1 MSLTAVCFG
10 EVLWDVFPDH
20 KKIGGAPL
28 NVALR
33 LNSFGVNTFMASK
46 VGKDENGQIILDY
59 VSNNGVHVDLIQQD
73 SQYKTGEVS
82 VTLDA
87 SGSATYDINVP
98 VAWDHIKFNTEL
110 QVQTAAADVFIF
122 GSLVCRNQV
131 SKKTLFKALSMAK
144 FKVFDV
150 NLRAPH
156 YDHEILLDLMKC
168 ADFIKFNDEEI
179 IEICDYNNLEYNSLE
194 TQIKAISVF
203 TNTHKI
209 CVTLGSEGAILF
221 FNEAFYYNKGI
232 QVKVADTVG
241 AGDSFLASLIYQLLS
256 GHQPQKALDF
266 ACIIG
271 AIVASK
277 EGANPVIQEEE
288 INNHLQ

>member
-1 MSLTAVCFG
+1 MSLIAVCFG
-10 EVLWDVFPDH
+10 EVLWDVFPTH

-33 LNSFGVNTFMASK
+33 LNSFGIDTYMASK
-46 VGKDENGQIILDY
+46 VGRDKNGQIILDH
-59 VSNNGVHVDLIQQD
+59 VSNNGVHINLVQQD

-82 VTLDA
+82 VILDT
-87 SGSATYDINVP
+87 SGNATYDIKAP
-98 VAWDHIKFNTEL
+98 VAWDHIEFDSDLED
-110 QVQTAAADVFIF
+110 QTAASDVFIF
-122 GSLVCRNQV
+122 GSLVCRNQA
-131 SKKTLFKALSMAK
+131 SKRTLLKALSLAK

-156 YDHEILLDLMKC
+156 YDHDVLLELMKQ

-179 IEICDYNNLEYNSLE
+179 VEICDCNNLKYNSLE
-194 TQIKAISVF
+194 TQIKVISGF

-209 CVTLGSEGAILF
+209 CVTLGSKGAILF

-256 GHQPQKALDF
+256 GYQPQKSLDF
-266 ACIIG
+266 ACVVG
-271 AIVASK
+271 ALVASK